1 MVGLGEKDVVAMT
14 ITGIGVDV
22 VEIARITAAVERHGD
37 RFLQR
42 VFTSGELAYCGRI
55 KQPMGCY
62 AARFAVKE
70 AVAKAFG
77 TGIGA
82 DLGWLDIDLRRKAN
96 GAPFIVLSG
105 AGARYAALHG
115 INEVLVSLSHT
126 ENYAVAQAVA
136 LATK

>member
-1 MVGLGEKDVVAMT
+1 MMMIA
-14 ITGIGVDV
+14 GIGVDV

-42 VFTSGELAYCGRI
+42 VFTAGELAYCGRI
-55 KQPMGCY
+55 KHPMGCY

-82 DLGWLDIDLRRKAN
+82 DLGWLDIDIRRKAN
-96 GAPFIVLSG
+96 GAPFIVLGG
-105 AGARYAALHG
+105 AGAQYAAANG
-115 INEVLVSLSHT
+115 ISEVLVSLSHS
-126 ENYAVAQAVA
+126 EHYAVAQAIA
-136 LATK
+136 LAPK